1 MAGFSNHGFDEPTD
15 NQSNGKIEL
24 QENAGENLKNTEKR
38 DVEDGQVEGRK
49 KPWWRVVLERD
60 LLMILII
67 IAVILGFGIGIG
79 INKTVQKMKEPSRTT
94 ALVLIGF
101 PGELLMRMLKMLIL
115 PLIISSLIVGL
126 AALDQQ
132 ASGRFGMRAIGYYMG
147 TTLLA
152 VILGIILV
160 VIIKPGSKASLNV
173 EKKPQKDVI
182 ALDSFL
188 DLLRNLIPE
197 NIVAACFQQAK
208 SAVVRVKETTGT
220 VTVAVNGLWNK
231 SDPSLSG
238 KIIKT
243 VGNMTHN
250 SSSYETFKTIKKSG
264 SIVYSS
270 GTNILG
276 LVFFSLA
283 IGMVAGKL
291 GPKAKPFVDFVSI
304 LNDIVMYLVGIVMW
318 YSPIGIWSLI
328 TAKFAS
334 MENIADTFA
343 SLGMYI
349 VTVIVGLAIHSL
361 IILPGLYFLLTRK
374 NPLRFMEGIAQAL
387 LTAFG
392 TASSSAT
399 LPVTF
404 RCLEENNN
412 IDKRVTRFVLPIGAT
427 INMDGTALYEAVAA
441 IFIAQASNYDLD
453 FGQII
458 AISLT
463 ATLASIGAAG
473 IPQAGLV
480 TMLIVLQ
487 TVGLP
492 EDSVT
497 LIIAVDWFLDR
508 IRTAVN
514 VLGDSIGAGVVAHL
528 SRHDLK
534 KADEM
539 RREELEKLEDMAE
552 NANAEEYNTSV

>member
-1 MAGFSNHGFDEPTD
+1 MTTSWFALTGKVELRETPENSE
-15 NQSNGKIEL
+15 QNGDPKHIEDPEAV
-24 QENAGENLKNTEKR
+24 QT
-38 DVEDGQVEGRK
+38 K
-49 KPWWRVVLERD
+49 KSWWRVALERE

-79 INKTVQKMKEPSRTT
+79 INKTVQGMKEPSRTT

-115 PLIISSLIVGL
+115 PLIVSSLIVGL

-132 ASGRFGMRAIGYYMG
+132 ASGRLGRRAVIYYMG

-160 VIIKPGSKASLNV
+160 LIINPGGKASLNTP
-173 EKKPQKDVI
+173 KQKQRDVI

-188 DLLRNLIPE
+188 DLLRNLFPE
-197 NIVAACFQQAK
+197 NLIAACFQQAR
-208 SAVVRVKETTGT
+208 STVITTSEITGNI
-220 VTVAVNGLWNK
+220 TVATNAMHNK
-231 SDPSLSG
+231 SDPNLSG
-238 KIIKT
+238 KVIN
-243 VGNMTHN
+243 VLGNLTN
-250 SSSYETFKTIKKSG
+250 NQSYYNTFKTIKKSG
-264 SIVYSS
+264 SVAYSS

-276 LVFFSLA
+276 LVLFSLCV
-283 IGMVAGKL
+283 GLVAGKL
-291 GPKAKPFVDFVSI
+291 GPKAKTFVDFVSI
-304 LNDIVMYLVGIVMW
+304 LNDIIMVLVGYVMW

-334 MENIADTFA
+334 MADISSTFE

-349 VTVIVGLAIHSL
+349 VTVVVGLSIHSM
-361 IILPGLYFLLTRK
+361 IVLPGLYFIFTRK
-374 NPLRFMEGIAQAL
+374 NPLKYIKGIVQAL

-392 TASSSAT
+392 TSSSSAT

-404 RCLEENNN
+404 RCLEENNH
-412 IDKRVTRFVLPIGAT
+412 IDKRVTRFVLPVGAT

-453 FGQII
+453 FGQIV

-492 EDSVT
+492 EDSVS

-514 VLGDSIGAGVVAHL
+514 VLGDSFGAGIVAHL
-528 SRHDLK
+528 SRHDLDK
-534 KADEM
+534 MNEKDRIEAAESGTELRNGEAD
-539 RREELEKLEDMAE
+539 
-552 NANAEEYNTSV
+552 YNTEF

>member
-1 MAGFSNHGFDEPTD
+1 MNQQGEETGNNKSDSTEPRWKKILKD
-15 NQSNGKIEL
+15 N
-24 QENAGENLKNTEKR
+24 
-38 DVEDGQVEGRK
+38 
-49 KPWWRVVLERD
+49 

-79 INKTVQKMKEPSRTT
+79 INKSVQVMKEPTRTT
-94 ALVLIGF
+94 TLVLLGF
-101 PGELLMRMLKMLIL
+101 PGEILMRMLKMLIL
-115 PLIISSLIVGL
+115 PLIVSSLIVGL

-132 ASGRFGMRAIGYYMG
+132 ASGRLGLRAVCYYMG

-160 VIIKPGSKASLNV
+160 LVINPGGKASVNT
-173 EKKPQKDVI
+173 EKKEQKDVI

-188 DLLRNLIPE
+188 DLIRNLFPDNLI
-197 NIVAACFQQAK
+197 AACFQQAK
-208 SAVVRVKETTGT
+208 STVVRVT
-220 VTVAVNGLWNK
+220 
-231 SDPSLSG
+231 
-238 KIIKT
+238 T
-243 VGNMTHN
+243 VGNVTVSRNKTVNASMYADKTIYTN
-250 SSSYETFKTIKKSG
+250 GDKYNNYSYYNTYSTIKKSG

-276 LVFFSLA
+276 LVMFSLA
-283 IGMVAGKL
+283 VGMVAGKL
-291 GPKAKPFVDFVSI
+291 SANKDEEISAKAETFINFVSC

-334 MENIADTFA
+334 MADIAATFE

-349 VTVIVGLAIHSL
+349 VTVIVGLAIHS
-361 IILPGLYFLLTRK
+361 IVILPGLYFICVRK
-374 NPLRFMEGIAQAL
+374 NPFTYLKGIAQAL

-404 RCLEENNN
+404 RCLEENNHV
-412 IDKRVTRFVLPIGAT
+412 DKRVTRFVLPIGAT

-441 IFIAQASNYDLD
+441 IFIAQASNYSLN
-453 FGQII
+453 FGQIVS
-458 AISLT
+458 ISLT

-528 SRHDLK
+528 SRKDLRHV
-534 KADEM
+534 DEM
-539 RREELEKLEDMAE
+539 HRLAELHHNEKNGNDRPGNSNIGGIDNPGMQDGRDD
-552 NANAEEYNTSV
+552 YDTHV